1 MISTIDYL
9 SENGL
14 PKKSPIHEIL
24 DEVEQVALESYRE
37 GRESGHADKIGD
49 TEREFKSW
57 FNKNFRE

>member
-24 DEVEQVALESYRE
+24 DEVEQVALEAYRE